1 MKTVFGMNTAAHLR
15 PASERVASAGIRK
28 DRQQL
33 SDLISLVYD
42 AAVDHRFGR
51 MPSKGSH
58 ISWAASELGFCK
70 GVDAQHG
77 LILHSFGIVRPLPVA
92 LFRQT
97 YPAAVGH
104 FLAEIEQRSRLPI

>member
-42 AAVDHRFGR
+42 AAVDQSLWENAIER
-51 MPSKGSH
+51 SH
-58 ISWAASELGFCK
+58 ISWAASELGSS
-70 GVDAQHG
+70 A
-77 LILHSFGIVRPLPVA
+77 RA
-92 LFRQT
+92 
-97 YPAAVGH
+97 
-104 FLAEIEQRSRLPI
+104 